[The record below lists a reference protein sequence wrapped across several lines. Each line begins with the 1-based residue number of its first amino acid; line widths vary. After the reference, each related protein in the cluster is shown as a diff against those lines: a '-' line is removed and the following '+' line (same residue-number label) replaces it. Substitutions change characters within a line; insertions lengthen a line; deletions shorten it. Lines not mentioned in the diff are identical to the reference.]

1 MSISNNKPL
10 KLLFLTSLIWGISF
24 PVIKV
29 SLQFLPPLPLLWYR
43 LSIASLIFVPLA
55 FLAWKN
61 SGEYLSL
68 RRTILIT
75 LLGLSGP
82 VASLTLLYLGINLTY
97 ASRAVLI
104 MSLNPLITAI
114 ILNLFNRQN
123 SKVSPTTI
131 TALGGLAIVVSE
143 PLWASGG
150 IDYSRFSGNLLVLSA
165 GLVWAVSTWLS
176 KIKYAK
182 NIQRNS
188 PITLMALAFLGG
200 AMALAPVVYFMNPN
214 YILAPLSFVLT
225 PKLLLFG
232 ILYLSLISSV
242 MGFMTF
248 EAAAKLVKPLIAS
261 RFLYLQAL
269 FGIPIAILFLKE
281 PLSLAFLAATG
292 IITLGIIWRE
302 NENKHTSSILS
313 GGSSNLRLRQ

>member
-1 MSISNNKPL
+1 MSFNNKKPL
-10 KLLFLTSLIWGISF
+10 QLLFLTSLIWGISF
-24 PVIKV
+24 PVIKA

-55 FLAWKN
+55 LLTWKN

-68 RRTILIT
+68 RRTVLIT

-82 VASLTLLYLGINLTY
+82 IASLVLLYLGMNLTY

-104 MSLNPLITAI
+104 MSLNPLITSM
-114 ILNLFNRQN
+114 ILNWFSRKINKISWATLAAA
-123 SKVSPTTI
+123 T
-131 TALGGLAIVVSE
+131 GLIIVILE
-143 PLWASGG
+143 PLLAGTPN
-150 IDYSRFSGNLLVLSA
+150 YSRFTGNLLVLSA
-165 GLVWAVSTWLS
+165 GIAWAISTWAS

-200 AMALAPVVYFMNPN
+200 TMALAPVVYSMNPN
-214 YILAPLSFVLT
+214 YILAPLSFTLN
-225 PKLLLFG
+225 PKILLSG

-248 EAAAKLVKPLIAS
+248 EAAAKLVKPLVAS
-261 RFLYLQAL
+261 HFLYLQAL
-269 FGIPIAILFLKE
+269 FGIPISILFLKE
-281 PLSLAFLAATG
+281 PLSLAFLTAAG
-292 IITLGIIWRE
+292 IITLGIIGRE
-302 NENKHTSSILS
+302 NENKNTSSILS
-313 GGSSNLRLRQ
+313 GSSSNLRLRK